1 MDKHRTTEGKI
12 FLKYRYRLYP
22 ACDQAAALETSLQAS
37 RRWWNALVSLNR
49 HAWRKIESG
58 KEATV
63 RNRVCEAMRKKK
75 LVAQRAAKVN
85 QMVAAGVSSS
95 RAIARL
101 QRVITEFCG

>member
-1 MDKHRTTEGKI
+1 MHEDQTIDSKI
-12 FLKYRYRLYP
+12 VLKYRYRLYP
-22 ACDQAAALETSLQAS
+22 ARDQAAALETSLQAS

-49 HAWRKIESG
+49 HAWRLIESG

-85 QMVAAGVSSS
+85 
-95 RAIARL
+95 
-101 QRVITEFCG
+101 